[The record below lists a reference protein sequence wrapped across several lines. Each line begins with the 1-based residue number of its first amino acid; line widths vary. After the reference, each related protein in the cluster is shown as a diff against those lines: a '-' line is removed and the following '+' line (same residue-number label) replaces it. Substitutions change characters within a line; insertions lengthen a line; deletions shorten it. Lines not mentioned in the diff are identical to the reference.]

1 MSSSRRGFQ
10 AICILFDRVQR
21 VCDILKRGEQGALMS
36 LCGLG
41 VGGLGGAF
49 AMQQS
54 FAFIDRLCE
63 PSRQIPENGREQ
75 MT

>member
-1 MSSSRRGFQ
+1 
-10 AICILFDRVQR
+10 
-21 VCDILKRGEQGALMS
+21 MS